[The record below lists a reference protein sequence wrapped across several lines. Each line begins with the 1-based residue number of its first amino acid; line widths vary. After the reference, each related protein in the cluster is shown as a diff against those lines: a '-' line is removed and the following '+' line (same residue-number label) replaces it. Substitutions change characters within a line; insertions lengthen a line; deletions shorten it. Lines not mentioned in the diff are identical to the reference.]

1 MQINDWFVYYSI
13 HIHMMTLPAL
23 FLFIYSIASFGMIRQ
38 YAALVVERLVVE
50 RFNWGRSSSRERW
63 SPSSCWSC
71 RSTCVGSVCGERA
84 WWEMIK
90 YLDHRHSKEHS
101 FSSLTIKVTLDITA
115 CWTQDVRTMRK
126 RAPINPRTF
135 DRYVCPDRA
144 SEEPQL
150 TVRVP

>member
-1 MQINDWFVYYSI
+1 
-13 HIHMMTLPAL
+13 
-23 FLFIYSIASFGMIRQ
+23 
-38 YAALVVERLVVE
+38 
-50 RFNWGRSSSRERW
+50 
-63 SPSSCWSC
+63 
-71 RSTCVGSVCGERA
+71 
-84 WWEMIK
+84 MIK

-150 TVRVP
+150 TVRIVFHVSLSHLAQSLSIFTIHVFKLLFCNFFPFS